1 MKFRR
6 KMVLAYMTVAL
17 LVSLILGVVVARVSM
32 EYETTSQQNNLRVTA
47 KSYVTQMDER
57 LRRMDA
63 IMQYILSNPNLLES
77 ITWLSEARGKEASN
91 RYVLDAKS
99 ELSTGLSTEY
109 TMKNSYRTVF
119 FNQNSYMTSSAIYK
133 TGSANRYETDS
144 ANRGTDRLITDF
156 RVEEIPYLEPV
167 IEADGKSVI
176 VTEHLDYWVPSEQV
190 PVYSLMKAL
199 RGEGMGFLEV
209 ESKMET
215 FETLE
220 TSDPDIDFLII
231 VNGGELLY
239 ASDRE
244 YGTKLTEADCR
255 LMKRLRG
262 DEIQIE
268 GGTIYTKA
276 SSDDFDMEVLAYKK
290 SFLLE
295 KGKRRLF
302 TVGFLITLAMFGVSM
317 SMIVFWSGILTKPI
331 KHLQETVENT
341 NIENLQDT
349 RYLEKVKA
357 TDELQEL
364 IQAYQAMMVRLDKAL
379 KNEKQAAV
387 LQLQAQFDT
396 LQAQVNPH
404 FIYNVLNTISSR
416 AVLDN
421 DEAICEMCGCLGNML
436 RYSTN
441 NKERYAAVK
450 KELEYLEDYFYLL
463 KARHDNKLDV
473 SIDVDEEVGKQI
485 IPKMTLQQ
493 LVENC
498 VKHGFRNKDS
508 RMHISVTGKVLK
520 DRWIIQ
526 VQDNGSGISEQTL
539 RELQE
544 KLAEVRKDILEK
556 AITAEMEIG
565 GMGIANTYTRCLL
578 LYAENMIFEMEN
590 VPGGQGFVVTVGQK
604 ESADKEQEKKHQG

>member
-1 MKFRR
+1 MKFRS
-6 KMVLAYMTVAL
+6 KMTLAYTTVAF
-17 LVSLILGVVVARVSM
+17 LVSLVLGIVVARISLQ
-32 EYETTSQQNNLRVTA
+32 YETTSQKNNLRVSA
-47 KSYVTQMDER
+47 RSCVTQMDEN

-63 IMQYILSNPNLLES
+63 IMQYILSNANLLES
-77 ITWLSEARGKEASN
+77 ITWLAKDQEGDVQN
-91 RYVLDAKS
+91 RYVLNAKS
-99 ELSTGLSTEY
+99 ELGIGLSTEY
-109 TMKNSYRTVF
+109 IMKNCYRTVF
-119 FNQNSYMTSSAIYK
+119 FNQNSFLASSALWL
-133 TGSANRYETDS
+133 TGTGNIPTQ
-144 ANRGTDRLITDF
+144 RLISDF
-156 RVEEIPYLEPV
+156 NVEDVPYLGRV
-167 IEADGKSVI
+167 IEANGGSVI
-176 VTEHLDYWVPSEQV
+176 VAPHTDYWGLNDSVQ
-190 PVYSLMKAL
+190 VYSLMKAL

-209 ESKMET
+209 ESEINS
-215 FETLE
+215 LDSLQL
-220 TSDPDIDFLII
+220 SDPDIDFLII

-239 ASDRE
+239 ASDSE
-244 YGTKLTEADCR
+244 YGTEVTESDMERIKKLQEEEILTED
-255 LMKRLRG
+255 
-262 DEIQIE
+262 
-268 GGTIYTKA
+268 GTIYTKA
-276 SSDDFDMEVLAYKK
+276 TSSDFDLTVLAYKK
-290 SFLLE
+290 NFLLKKE
-295 KGKRRLF
+295 RRELF
-302 TVGFLITLAMFGVSM
+302 SIAFFATLVTFSVSLIMV
-317 SMIVFWSGILTKPI
+317 IFWSGVLTKPI
-331 KHLQETVENT
+331 KRLQETVENT

-349 RYLEKVKA
+349 KHLEKVGA
-357 TDELQEL
+357 SDELQEL
-364 IQAYQAMMVRLDKAL
+364 IQAYQAMTARLDKAL
-379 KNEKQAAV
+379 RNEKQAAL

-463 KARHDNKLDV
+463 KARHNNKLDV

-556 AITAEMEIG
+556 AMTAEMEIG

-578 LYAENMIFEMEN
+578 LYAEDLIFEMEN

>member
-1 MKFRR
+1 MKFRK

-17 LVSLILGVVVARVSM
+17 LVSLILGIVVAKISL
-32 EYETTSQQNNLRVTA
+32 EYETTSQQNNLLVTA

-63 IMQYILSNPNLLES
+63 IMQYILSDTNLLES
-77 ITWLSEARGKEASN
+77 ITWLAEAQGREVPN

-109 TMKNSYRTVF
+109 TMKNCYRTVF
-119 FNQNSYMTSSAIYK
+119 FNQNSFLTSSAIYK
-133 TGSANRYETDS
+133 TGGSDRRTE
-144 ANRGTDRLITDF
+144 RLITDF
-156 RVEEIPYLEPV
+156 KVEEIPYLEPV
-167 IEADGKSVI
+167 IEADGRSVI
-176 VTEHLDYWVPSEQV
+176 VTEHLDYWVPSEPV
-190 PVYSLMKAL
+190 RVYSLMKAL

-209 ESKMET
+209 ESRMET
-215 FETLE
+215 FDTLE
-220 TSDPDIDFLII
+220 TSDPDIDFLIV

-239 ASDRE
+239 ASDEE
-244 YGTKLTEADCR
+244 YGKELAEDDRRRMKELQEDVIRTEDGA
-255 LMKRLRG
+255 
-262 DEIQIE
+262 
-268 GGTIYTKA
+268 IYTKA
-276 SSDDFDMEVLAYKK
+276 SSPDFDMEVLAYKK

-295 KGKRRLF
+295 KERRRLF
-302 TVGFLITLAMFGVSM
+302 SVGFLITLATFGISM
-317 SMIVFWSGILTKPI
+317 LMVIFWSGVLTKPI
-331 KHLQETVENT
+331 KRLQETVENT

-349 RYLEKVKA
+349 KHLEKVGGS
-357 TDELQEL
+357 DELQEL
-364 IQAYQAMMVRLDKAL
+364 IQAYQAMTARLDRAL
-379 KNEKQAAV
+379 KNEKQAAL

-450 KELEYLEDYFYLL
+450 KELEYLDDYFYLL
-463 KARHDNKLDV
+463 KARHDSKLDV
-473 SIDVDEEVGKQI
+473 SIDVDEIIGKQI

-498 VKHGFRNKDS
+498 VKHGFKNTDS
-508 RMHISVTGKVLK
+508 RVYISVTGRVYE

-526 VQDNGSGISEQTL
+526 VQDNGPGISEQML
-539 RELQE
+539 RKLQE
-544 KLAEVRKDILEK
+544 KLEEVREDILEK
-556 AITAEMEIG
+556 SMTAEMEIG

-578 LYAENMIFEMEN
+578 LYSENLIFEAGN
-590 VPGGQGFVVTVGQK
+590 VTGGRGFLVTVGQRTRV
-604 ESADKEQEKKHQG
+604 DRWD

>member
-17 LVSLILGVVVARVSM
+17 LVSLILGVVVARVSL

-63 IMQYILSNPNLLES
+63 IMQYILSDTNLLES
-77 ITWLSEARGKEASN
+77 ITWLAEACDREVPN

-119 FNQNSYMTSSAIYK
+119 FNQNSFLTSSAVYK
-133 TGSANRYETDS
+133 TGGADR
-144 ANRGTDRLITDF
+144 RTDRLITDF
-156 RVEEIPYLEPV
+156 NVEEIPYLEPV
-167 IEADGKSVI
+167 IRADGRSVI
-176 VTEHLDYWVPSEQV
+176 VTEHLDYWMPSEQV

-215 FETLE
+215 FESLE

-239 ASDRE
+239 ASDE
-244 YGTKLTEADCR
+244 KYGAELAEDDSR
-255 LMKRLRG
+255 RMKDLRG

-268 GGTIYTKA
+268 DGTIYTKA
-276 SSDDFDMEVLAYKK
+276 SSTDFNMEVLAYKK

-295 KGKRRLF
+295 KEKRRLF
-302 TVGFLITLAMFGVSM
+302 SLGFLITLGTFGVSM
-317 SMIVFWSGILTKPI
+317 LMVIFWSGVLTKPI
-331 KHLQETVENT
+331 KRLQETVENT

-349 RYLEKVKA
+349 KHLEKVGA
-357 TDELQEL
+357 SDELQEL
-364 IQAYQAMMVRLDKAL
+364 IQAYQAMTARLDKAL
-379 KNEKQAAV
+379 RNEKQAAL

-463 KARHDNKLDV
+463 KARHNNKLDV

-520 DRWIIQ
+520 DRWIIR

-556 AITAEMEIG
+556 AMTAEMEIG

-578 LYAENMIFEMEN
+578 LYAEDLIFEMEN